1 MRNSAYFILYSLNG
15 TILHICSICKAFN
28 ESSQQYYILQSW
40 KSLWIIVPLLRYG
53 IVDQVNRIVAKYI
66 DIHRINFSIIL
77 FNMFFLFFVQI
88 VCNINETKNIRF
100 SVWNKELSFLA
111 LPYFYTFFFFSEYDY
126 LALKTERERWLQ

>member
-53 IVDQVNRIVAKYI
+53 IVDQVNRII